1 MIGYKSFRK
10 VIEKRLLWLD
20 KIIREKEA
28 GIKDAPDGELRA
40 AKNGRTVQY
49 FIRYEGGD
57 TNGKYLKKEER
68 GLAKTIAQ
76 KEYDNKVLLA
86 AKEEYKILKRLMK
99 VYMNKNIESVP
110 EKIAP
115 LKMALVTP
123 VEKSDEEYV
132 EEWLAQEYEP
142 FDYYSE
148 ALTYEN
154 SKGIKMRSK
163 SEVLISNILDELGI
177 PYLYEKPLRL
187 PDNRKVGPDF
197 TLLDMRNRQEVYLE
211 HLGMLDNMDY
221 MQKNIRKIG
230 EYEDAGIYRGT
241 RLLITYETKNKQFNV
256 KRIKGMLAEYFG
268 KNI

>member
-28 GIKDAPDGELRA
+28 DVKGAPDGELRA

-57 TNGKYLKKEER
+57 TNGKYLKKGEQ

-99 VYMNKNIESVP
+99 VYTNKNIETVP

-123 VEKSDEEYV
+123 VEKSDEKYV
-132 EEWLAQEYEP
+132 AEWLAQEYEP

-177 PYLYEKPLRL
+177 PYLYEKPLKL
-187 PDNRKVGPDF
+187 PNNRTVGPDF

-221 MQKNIRKIG
+221 MEKNIRKIG

-256 KRIKGMLAEYFG
+256 KRIRGMLSEYFD